1 MKLINSFFWKFNMVL
16 LGTCWN
22 YVWIRWSSS
31 EMVIRVLKW
40 RQFSITGF
48 FSEWN
53 KGSSGPNSGKF
64 KGNFF
69 PLHVQVLNFFLLKAK
84 YLFTKFR
91 DFSCFCRLLICR
103 VKKRFQ
109 STAYKNLV
117 AVLLFFDMFF
127 LWRKREIRQTAT
139 VLSDYRGRI
148 FRNKQLQISWI
159 LHGRNNELPNLGH
172 TKTSLHW
179 KNFPVSFSAKGS

>member
-1 MKLINSFFWKFNMVL
+1 MKLMNSFFWKFNMVL
-16 LGTCWN
+16 LGTGWN

-69 PLHVQVLNFFLLKAK
+69 TLHVQVLNFFCWRLNI
-84 YLFTKFR
+84 YLQNSRIFLVFA
-91 DFSCFCRLLICR
+91 DFWS
-103 VKKRFQ
+103 
-109 STAYKNLV
+109 
-117 AVLLFFDMFF
+117 AVLRNDSNRPHTKIWLRSCSFSICFF
-127 LWRKREIRQTAT
+127 LWRKREI
-139 VLSDYRGRI
+139 GH
-148 FRNKQLQISWI
+148 KQPLCRLII
-159 LHGRNNELPNLGH
+159 EVVYLETNNSKSAEFCMAV
-172 TKTSLHW
+172 TT
-179 KNFPVSFSAKGS
+179 NFQSGTY